1 MSYFRNGRIGA
12 PSLQAVMLG
21 LTLALAAFSGS
32 ASADQVVMPTRQKLA
47 ISAAPEHAAAAP
59 NGVTAIAGEVVDM
72 NGAGLPGVM
81 IAEGS
86 QSVVTKADGRFL
98 LTYAIPGKGVLQI
111 DGRAAGARR
120 ADHGLYQVAVDAA
133 PGKTTV
139 LPFKS
144 WLPVIDHA
152 HDIAIQNPTPG
163 PIVISNPALPG
174 VEIHIPAGV
183 VIRDADG
190 APVKSI
196 GITPLP
202 AGKWPVPPPQYLDA
216 SASFT
221 VQPGASCLYDAQGG
235 VGVAQVVVPNSAN
248 RAPKARVQFFRYEPD
263 AGGWRGYGGGSVSAD
278 GKTILP
284 DAATVLTD
292 FASAECDPKTKS
304 RPAPAQRIPVWIPGS
319 QQQ

>member
-1 MSYFRNGRIGA
+1 MSCFRKRGVGA
-12 PSLQAVMLG
+12 PSPQSIMLG
-21 LTLALAAFSGS
+21 LTLALAVFSGS
-32 ASADQVVMPTRQKLA
+32 AAADQVVMPTRHKLA
-47 ISAAPEHAAAAP
+47 ISAAPDNPAAAP

-72 NGAGLPGVM
+72 NGAGLPGVL

-86 QSVVTKADGRFL
+86 QSVITGADGRFL

-111 DGRAAGARR
+111 DGRAAGAKR

-133 PGKTTV
+133 PGKTTI

-144 WLPVIDHA
+144 WLPLIDHA
-152 HDIAIQNPTPG
+152 HDVAIQNPTPG
-163 PIVISNPALPG
+163 PIVITNPALPG
-174 VEIHIPAGV
+174 VEIRIPAGV

-235 VGVAQVVVPNSAN
+235 VGVAQVVVPNSGK
-248 RAPKARVQFFRYEPD
+248 RGPKARVQFFRYEPD
-263 AGGWRGYGGGSVSAD
+263 AEGWRGYGGGSVSSD

-292 FASAECDPKTKS
+292 FASAECDPKTRS
-304 RPAPAQRIPVWIPGS
+304 RPGPAQRIPVWIPGS

>member
-1 MSYFRNGRIGA
+1 MSRFPGPA
-12 PSLQAVMLG
+12 AAASSLRSIAFG
-21 LTLALAAFSGS
+21 LALAGVS
-32 ASADQVVMPTRQKLA
+32 APAAADQVTMRAPQKLA
-47 ISAAPEHAAAAP
+47 ITVEPDNPATAP
-59 NGVTAIAGEVVDM
+59 NGVTAIAGQVVDM
-72 NGAGLPGVM
+72 NGAGLPSVL

-86 QSVVTKADGRFL
+86 QSVHTGTDGRFL

-111 DGRAAGARR
+111 DGRAAGAKPV
-120 ADHGLYQVAVDAA
+120 DHGLYQVAVDAA

-139 LPFKS
+139 LPFKN

-152 HDIAIQNPTPG
+152 HDVAIQNPTPR
-163 PIVISNPALPG
+163 PIVVTNPALPG
-174 VEIHIPAGV
+174 LEIRIPAGT

-190 APVKSI
+190 ALVKAI

-202 AGKWPVPPPQYLDA
+202 AGKWPVPPPQGLDA

-235 VGVAQVVVPNSAN
+235 VGIAQVVVPNSAN

-284 DAATVLTD
+284 DASTVLTD

-304 RPAPAQRIPVWIPGS
+304 RPAPAQRIPVWIPGG
-319 QQQ
+319 QRQ

>member
-1 MSYFRNGRIGA
+1 MSCFRKRGFGA
-12 PSLQAVMLG
+12 SSPQSIMLG
-21 LTLALAAFSGS
+21 LTFALAGFSGL
-32 ASADQVVMPTRQKLA
+32 ASADQVVMPTRQKLV
-47 ISAAPEHAAAAP
+47 ISATPKQATAAP

-72 NGAGLPGVM
+72 NGAGLPGVL

-86 QSVVTKADGRFL
+86 QSVVTRADGRFL

-111 DGRAAGARR
+111 DGRAAGAKR

-133 PGKTTV
+133 SGKTTI

-144 WLPVIDHA
+144 WLPVIDHT
-152 HDIAIQNPTPG
+152 HDVAIQNPTPR
-163 PIVISNPALPG
+163 PIVITNPALPG
-174 VEIHIPAGV
+174 VEIRIPAGA

-190 APVKSI
+190 ALVKSI

-235 VGVAQVVVPNSAN
+235 VGIAHVIVPNSA
-248 RAPKARVQFFRYEPD
+248 RRSPGARVQFFRYEPD
-263 AGGWRGYGGGSVSAD
+263 AGGWRGYGGGSVSSD

-284 DAATVLTD
+284 DAATVLTE

-304 RPAPAQRIPVWIPGS
+304 RPGPAQRIPVWISGS
-319 QQQ
+319 QRQ